1 MVNTER
7 EAVWQGRVEHWRAS
21 GLSQRAFALQEDYP
35 IRPVGYWVRRLTRSP
50 TAPGLLP
57 VQVTPAPPVPAAV
70 CLINERGWTLSLP
83 NDVPASWLAEL
94 MRAL

>member
-7 EAVWQGRVEHWRAS
+7 EAIWCERVEQWRTS
-21 GLSQRAFALQEDYP
+21 GLSQRAFA
-35 IRPVGYWVRRLTRSP
+35 IREGHPVRQMGYWIRRLAKSP
-50 TAPGLLP
+50 ATPGLLP
-57 VQVTPAPPVPAAV
+57 VRVAPAVRVPVAIT
-70 CLINERGWTLSLP
+70 LINERGWTLNLP

>member
-7 EAVWQGRVEHWRAS
+7 EAVWQERVEHWRAS
-21 GLSQRAFALQEDYP
+21 GLSQRAFALQEGYP
-35 IRPVGYWVRRLTRSP
+35 IRQVGYWVRRLTRSP
-50 TAPGLLP
+50 VAPGLLP
-57 VQVTPAPPVPAAV
+57 VQVTPAPPVPVAIR
-70 CLINERGWTLSLP
+70 LINERGWTLSLP

>member
-7 EAVWQGRVEHWRAS
+7 EAIWKERVEQWRAS
-21 GLSQRAFALQEDYP
+21 GLSQRAFA
-35 IRPVGYWVRRLTRSP
+35 IREGHPVRQMGYWVRRLTKS
-50 TAPGLLP
+50 AVEPGLLP
-57 VQVTPAPPVPAAV
+57 LRVAPAIPVPV
-70 CLINERGWTLSLP
+70 TINLINERGWTLTLP

>member
-7 EAVWQGRVEHWRAS
+7 EAIWCERVKHWRAS
-21 GLSQRAFALQEDYP
+21 GLSQRAFA
-35 IRPVGYWVRRLTRSP
+35 IREGHPVRQMGYWVRRLGTSS
-50 TAPGLLP
+50 AEPGLLP
-57 VQVTPAPPVPAAV
+57 VRMAPAVPVPVAIK
-70 CLINERGWTLSLP
+70 LINERGWTLTLP